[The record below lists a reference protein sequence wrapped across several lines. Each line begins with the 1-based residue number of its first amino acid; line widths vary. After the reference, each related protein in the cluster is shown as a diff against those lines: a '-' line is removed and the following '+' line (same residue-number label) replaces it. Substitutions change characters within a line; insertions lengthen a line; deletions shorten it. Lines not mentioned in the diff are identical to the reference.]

1 MHINFLYSLGCP
13 RWGEALERLKRILV
27 ENGITR
33 TIVITRIQNSK
44 DAEKFNAHGTP
55 SILINGKD
63 IDKSV
68 RGKPCTYSCRFYM
81 DNGRL
86 SRIPPEDMIED
97 AIKEA
102 LKDEGR
108 KSARRLFALTG
119 GIATGKSTVAS
130 MFKQLGAYIIDA
142 DKLSHEA
149 LYKSAVVHKKIVD
162 SFGNSVLNDKGI
174 IDRKRLGEIVWH
186 DDEKRQLLEYIIHPE
201 VISLGEKIISE
212 ILKKNSDAIIIYD
225 IPVLYE
231 GNYQNR
237 FKKTILVYADYK
249 IQLKRLMQRNNLS
262 EQGARLLIS
271 KQIPIAK
278 KLELA
283 DYIIDNSG
291 SLAQT
296 KKQAEQ
302 VFDEISQLQE

>member
-13 RWGEALERLKRILV
+13 RWGEALERLKGILV

-33 TIVITRIQNSK
+33 TIVITRIQNSE
-44 DAEKFNAHGTP
+44 DAIKFNAHGTP

-68 RGKPCTYSCRFYM
+68 RDKPCTYSCRFYI
-81 DNGRL
+81 DNGQL
-86 SRIPPEDMIED
+86 SRIPPEGMIRE
-97 AIKEA
+97 AISEA
-102 LKDEGR
+102 LKNEGR

-119 GIATGKSTVAS
+119 GIATGKSTVSS

-149 LYKSAVVHKKIVD
+149 LYKSAIVRKKIVD
-162 SFGNSVLNDKGI
+162 SFSDSVLNEDGI
-174 IDRKRLGEIVWH
+174 IDRKKLGEIVWH
-186 DDEKRQLLEYIIHPE
+186 DDAKRQLLEYIIHPE
-201 VISLGEKIISE
+201 VISLGEKIISS
-212 ILKKNSDAIIIYD
+212 ILEKNPDAVIIYD

-249 IQLKRLMQRNNLS
+249 IQLKRLMQRDNIS
-262 EQGARLLIS
+262 EQTAKLLIS

-283 DYIIDNSG
+283 DFIIDNSG
-291 SLAQT
+291 TIAQT
-296 KKQAEQ
+296 KKQTEQ
-302 VFDEISQLQE
+302 VWNEINGL